1 MSTISNSNANNP
13 VINGDQDQIPYQI
26 PVFKSKMEKLAYLKK
41 EVAENSRLNPQRAKN
56 ITLINSL
63 VKYDTPYLLSST
75 SKNKK
80 ILEDL
85 KETEEDS
92 MIYLRNKIN
101 KEEDESL
108 KGANFSV
115 KDVLNRLLPPKKITD
130 KDQEW
135 VQYVTCTPV
144 AKVDVV
150 NLQENL
156 DRRLQT
162 EQARET
168 GICPI
173 REKLYIECFDELIR
187 QITINCIER
196 GILLTRIKK
205 ELIMTINS
213 YQSLYESSIAYGIRT
228 LLLAEEE
235 KEKLNED
242 ISKIQAECD
251 DIDLEIKE
259 IDLKIREHKE
269 EDDKLSEERRLKHI
283 EEVEELRKIGKGIKE
298 KLKDKLSFAGK

>member
-1 MSTISNSNANNP
+1 MSTSLKSNNSLTGVNNIESP
-13 VINGDQDQIPYQI
+13 MI
-26 PVFKSKMEKLAYLKK
+26 PVFKSKSEKLAYLKK
-41 EVAENSRLNPQRAKN
+41 EVAENSRLNPQRANN
-56 ITLINSL
+56 ITLIKSL
-63 VKYDTPYLLSST
+63 VKYDTPHLISST
-75 SKNKK
+75 SKDKK
-80 ILEDL
+80 NFEIL
-85 KETEEDS
+85 KENEEDS
-92 MIYLRNKIN
+92 NNYLRNKIN
-101 KEEDESL
+101 KEEDNTL
-108 KGANFSV
+108 KGADFSV

-144 AKVDVV
+144 AKVDVM

-235 KEKLNED
+235 KKKLSDEIAQIEGECED
-242 ISKIQAECD
+242 IDMQ
-251 DIDLEIKE
+251 IKE
-259 IDLKIREHKE
+259 IDLQLREKKAN
-269 EDDKLSEERRLKHI
+269 DDKMREEMRIRHIEDIEEERRK
-283 EEVEELRKIGKGIKE
+283 GKYIKDKLKE
-298 KLKDKLSFAGK
+298 KLTFVGK